1 MNEAVELAIVG
12 AGPAGMTWTGTIEVR
27 TDMRVCRQHGARV
40 VAG

>member
-12 AGPAGMTWTGTIEVR
+12 AGLAGMTWACMVEVR
-27 TDMRVCRQHGARV
+27 TDMRVRRQHGART